1 MTGPNVVA
9 IGGGHGLAVSLR
21 AIRTYADRVTAVVAT
36 SDDGGSSGRLR
47 DALDMPAPGDLRRCL
62 AAVAEDQAL
71 AASLEH
77 RFSAGDL
84 AGHAV
89 GNLLLAGL
97 VDGGSDLLEA
107 ADQVSRWLGIDP
119 ARARVV
125 PATRQ
130 PVCMVGQTEMG
141 EVRGQVAVESTP
153 GIIAIA
159 TDPPD
164 PAVPD
169 AAIDAIGSADQIVLG
184 PGSLFASVLSAAAI
198 PAIRAA
204 IAGTTA
210 RSVFVCNLRADE
222 PGVKG
227 FDVGHHLGVL
237 TAHGVRIDTV
247 VTQQGA
253 LALGDTGDVEVVTAD
268 IDRPHGLAHDAA
280 LLGAV
285 LARLT

>member
-1 MTGPNVVA
+1 MVA
-9 IGGGHGLAVSLR
+9 IGGGHGLAMSLR

-62 AAVAEDQAL
+62 AAVAEDEAL

-130 PVCMVGQTEMG
+130 PVCVVGQTEMG
-141 EVRGQVAVESTP
+141 EVRGQVAVEGTP

-164 PAVPD
+164 PAVPG

-204 IAGTTA
+204 IADTTA
-210 RSVFVCNLRADE
+210 RSVFVSNLRADE

-227 FDVGHHLGVL
+227 FDIGRHLEVL
-237 TAHGVRIDTV
+237 IAHGVRIDTV
-247 VTQQGA
+247 VAQEHA
-253 LALGDTGDVEVVTAD
+253 LALGDTGDIEVVIAD
-268 IDRPHGLAHDAA
+268 IDRPHGLAHDAT

-285 LARLT
+285 LARLA